1 MKISEIL
8 LFFAVMFTTAGA
20 DLSTSS
26 EIFSGSAAKPV
37 LYEKMMIEY
46 KNRCFIFLFIMIVVL
61 FLLID

>member
-1 MKISEIL
+1 
-8 LFFAVMFTTAGA
+8 MFTTAGA

-46 KNRCFIFLFIMIVVL
+46 KNICFIFLFIMIVVL